1 MSNPL
6 NTGWPKIRLKFIAP
20 LRNEHIEATSDHEDY
35 IGLENIQSGTGK
47 ILPNSSFQFSEQ
59 DVAVKGTANLYYSG
73 DILFGKLRPYLAK
86 ALYADRDGICT
97 TELIVLKPRK
107 KIYPK
112 YLLYSILS
120 SNFIEQVDASTIG
133 AKMPRANWE
142 FIGSMKLPV
151 PNYGT
156 QTKIVSYLDRKT
168 AELDQLIGAKQRLLK
183 LLDEKKRALIARAVT
198 RGLNPDT
205 PLKDSGI
212 PWLGMIPGHW
222 EIERAKWLLPEIDE
236 RSETG
241 EEDLLSVSHLTGV
254 TLRSEKDVNMFMA
267 ESLEGYKK
275 CKAGDLV
282 INTLWAWMGAMGVSP
297 VEGIVSPA
305 YNVYRPVSEIDPDY
319 LDLLVR
325 TPDFV
330 CEITRYSKGVWS
342 SRLRLY
348 PEGLYE
354 AYLPVPPLS
363 EQKEI
368 VVEISKRLNRFKEL
382 KSTTEKTIALLQE
395 RRTALISA
403 AVTGKLSEEVLDAG
417 VVTQTDESVSIQLGE
432 HNSCLT

>member
-1 MSNPL
+1 MSNLL
-6 NTGWPKIRLKFIAP
+6 NIEWSKIRLKFIAP
-20 LRNEHIEATSDHEDY
+20 LRNEHIEATSYHEDY
-35 IGLENIQSGTGK
+35 LGLENVQSWTGR
-47 ILPNSSFQFSEQ
+47 ILPDSSVKFSEQ
-59 DVAVKGTANLYYSG
+59 DGAVKGTANLYYSG

-107 KIYPK
+107 EIYPR

-151 PNYGT
+151 PNYET
-156 QTKIVSYLDRKT
+156 QTQIANYLDRKT

-198 RGLNPDT
+198 RGLNPDV

-212 PWLGMIPGHW
+212 PWLGKIPTHW
-222 EIERAKWLLPEIDE
+222 EVERTKWLLPEIDE

-241 EEDLLSVSHLTGV
+241 DEDLLSVSHLTGV

-267 ESLEGYKK
+267 ESLVGYKK

-297 VEGIVSPA
+297 VNGVVSPA
-305 YNVYRPVSEIDPDY
+305 YNVYRPLSEIDPAY
-319 LDLLVR
+319 LDLIVR

-330 CEITRYSKGVWS
+330 SEITRYSKGVWS

-348 PEGLYE
+348 PEGLFE
-354 AYLPVPPLS
+354 SWLPVPPLS

-368 VVEISKRLNRFKEL
+368 VVEISKQLNRFKEL
-382 KSTTEKTIALLQE
+382 KSITEKTITLLQE

-403 AVTGKLSEEVLDAG
+403 AVTGKLSEEVLNAG
-417 VVTQTDESVSIQLGE
+417 IGIQTDETVPNQLGE
-432 HNSCLT
+432 HKPCLT